1 MLFVFEVITYGMY
14 IYIIIQNN
22 CLWIIFANT
31 ANWNKKEI
39 GIIEK
44 SSLATCVIYVG

>member
-14 IYIIIQNN
+14 IYN
-22 CLWIIFANT
+22 WIIFANT

-44 SSLATCVIYVG
+44 SSLATCVIHVG